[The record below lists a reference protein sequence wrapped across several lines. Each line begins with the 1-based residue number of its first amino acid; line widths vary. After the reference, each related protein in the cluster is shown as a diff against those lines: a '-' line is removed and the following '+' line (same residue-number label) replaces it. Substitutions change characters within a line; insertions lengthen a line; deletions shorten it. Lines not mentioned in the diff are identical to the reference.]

1 MVRALV
7 VWLLAVWLLAALPA
21 GAQEAQGWGQV
32 GQREEV
38 AGFQW
43 TQPLFDGFWMAWTPA
58 TIAFFALIFGLIAL
72 MGALE
77 WRRPGG
83 AERQGV
89 LGLTTTRGDR
99 LFISLLGSAY
109 ILMAWLGIFGQP
121 IWGAAALA
129 ALWFVFVFWK
139 V

>member
-1 MVRALV
+1 MVRALAL
-7 VWLLAVWLLAALPA
+7 WLLSALPA
-21 GAQEAQGWGQV
+21 AAQGWGQV
-32 GQREEV
+32 AAPEAEQ
-38 AGFQW
+38 GFRW

-58 TIAFFALIFGLIAL
+58 TIAFFAAIFGLIAL
-72 MGALE
+72 MGLLE

-83 AERQGV
+83 DERQGV

-109 ILMAWLGIFGQP
+109 ILMGWLAFFGQP

-129 ALWFVFVFWK
+129 ALWFAFVFWK